1 MLKLIKIT
9 YPRGPVYIYLN
20 GRIRL
25 EEAGEG
31 GGGVGNHRP
40 VQHAP
45 ERHPGNGEGLP
56 DRPAA
61 GPARPRARSLQVQ
74 VSLRLRVRLAWTQHV
89 SLQLVVVVV
98 VGGGMRVHRARW
110 IAVGL
115 TAGLR
120 ELLYLYRGAARAV
133 FRDRRRCCAETK

>member
-9 YPRGPVYIYLN
+9 YPGGPVYIYLN

-89 SLQLVVVVV
+89 SLQLVVVV
-98 VGGGMRVHRARW
+98 GGGMRVHRAR
-110 IAVGL
+110 
-115 TAGLR
+115 
-120 ELLYLYRGAARAV
+120 
-133 FRDRRRCCAETK
+133 